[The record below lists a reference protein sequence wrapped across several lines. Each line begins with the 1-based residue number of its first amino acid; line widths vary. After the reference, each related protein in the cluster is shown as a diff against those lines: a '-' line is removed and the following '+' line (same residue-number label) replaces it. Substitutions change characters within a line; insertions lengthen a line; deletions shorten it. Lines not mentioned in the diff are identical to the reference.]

1 MSSRSHSST
10 DTDGSLAEIIASID
24 LDLVARIALLR
35 RRGDFLLLDGIR
47 CQVVAPPSAGSD
59 NLVYE
64 LRYNDGGHWVFRIPY
79 GDWDDVAAHAMLSDI
94 TTQRFIATKI
104 PSFPIPR
111 MHGHSCDSENILR
124 RPFMVTDFVSGTQ
137 LVKVWNDPSWWTGG
151 RTRENTLR
159 SIAKHMAQ
167 LASLEFDQIGSLQ
180 VHDDGS
186 YHICPFLAL
195 RDLLPDHPDGDAPF
209 GPFSSTRA
217 FMFALLKKARE
228 VDDSSSFSLLELLLG
243 SLLEHQFDG
252 APFHLSYPD
261 FDSQNVFV
269 DDKGEVTGLIDW
281 DGVGVYPRQ
290 LGALTYPSWLT
301 VDWDPVMYEM
311 YKAQPNFD
319 SEDELHRLRSVYCDA
334 LDEVSEGRFGAVAR
348 NSHVVQALY
357 SAITQ
362 RGFRSSIVHH
372 LAKYIFGSQSL
383 AFDVE
388 DALERCPRFQK
399 GFSGIVRYE
408 KSNSD
413 DTSTDE
419 SASEGSD
426 AASGATGGEEDE
438 LETDAPAERSS
449 RVTQISD
456 RKAHG

>member
-1 MSSRSHSST
+1 MAFAAK
-10 DTDGSLAEIIASID
+10 SLP
-24 LDLVARIALLR
+24 
-35 RRGDFLLLDGIR
+35 
-47 CQVVAPPSAGSD
+47 PPSAGSD

-159 SIAKHMAQ
+159 YTTTGPTTSAPSSHSATSSPITPTGTPP
-167 LASLEFDQIGSLQ
+167 LA
-180 VHDDGS
+180 
-186 YHICPFLAL
+186 
-195 RDLLPDHPDGDAPF
+195 
-209 GPFSSTRA
+209 PFSSTRA

-362 RGFRSSIVHH
+362 RGFRGCRGAVSKIPER
-372 LAKYIFGSQSL
+372 IFG
-383 AFDVE
+383 DC
-388 DALERCPRFQK
+388 AL
-399 GFSGIVRYE
+399 
-408 KSNSD
+408 
-413 DTSTDE
+413 
-419 SASEGSD
+419 
-426 AASGATGGEEDE
+426 
-438 LETDAPAERSS
+438 
-449 RVTQISD
+449 
-456 RKAHG
+456 

>member
-1 MSSRSHSST
+1 MPSSSHSST

-24 LDLVARIALLR
+24 LDLVSRIALLR

-47 CQVVAPPSAGSD
+47 CQAPTISCTNS
-59 NLVYE
+59 
-64 LRYNDGGHWVFRIPY
+64 RYNDGGHWVFRIPR
-79 GDWDDVAAHAMLSDI
+79 GEWDDVAAHAMLSDI

-124 RPFMVTDFVSGTQ
+124 RPFMVTDFVLGTK

-186 YHICPFLAL
+186 YHIGPFLAL
-195 RDLLPDHPDGDAPF
+195 RDLLPDHPNGDAPF

-217 FMFALLKKARE
+217 FMFTLLEKARE

-269 DDKGEVTGLIDW
+269 DDKGEVAGFIDW

-311 YKAQPNFD
+311 YKAQPNCD
-319 SEDELHRLRSVYCDA
+319 SEDELHRLRNVYCDA
-334 LDEVSEGRFGAVAR
+334 LDEVLEGRFGAVAR

-362 RGFRSSIVHH
+362 RGFRWSIVHH
-372 LAKYIFGSQSL
+372 LAKYVFCSQSL

-388 DALERCPRFQK
+388 DAVERCPRFQK
-399 GFSGIVRYE
+399 GFSGI
-408 KSNSD
+408 SLSLL
-413 DTSTDE
+413 TGTDE
-419 SASEGSD
+419 SASERSD
-426 AASGATGGEEDE
+426 AASGDTGGEEDE
-438 LETDAPAERSS
+438 LETDAPAE
-449 RVTQISD
+449 
-456 RKAHG
+456 K

>member
-1 MSSRSHSST
+1 MPSSSHSST

-24 LDLVARIALLR
+24 LDLVSRIALLR

-64 LRYNDGGHWVFRIPY
+64 LRYNDGGHWVFRIPH
-79 GDWDDVAAHAMLSDI
+79 GEWDDVAAHAMLSDI

-124 RPFMVTDFVSGTQ
+124 RPFMVTDFVLGTK

-186 YHICPFLAL
+186 YHIGPFLAL

-209 GPFSSTRA
+209 GPFSRTR
-217 FMFALLKKARE
+217 L
-228 VDDSSSFSLLELLLG
+228 
-243 SLLEHQFDG
+243 H
-252 APFHLSYPD
+252 
-261 FDSQNVFV
+261 NVFV
-269 DDKGEVTGLIDW
+269 DDKGEVAGFIDW

-301 VDWDPVMYEM
+301 VDWDPVMHEM
-311 YKAQPNFD
+311 YKAQPNCD
-319 SEDELHRLRSVYCDA
+319 SEDELHRLRNVYCDA

-362 RGFRSSIVHH
+362 RGFRWSIVHH
-372 LAKYIFGSQSL
+372 LAKYVFCSQSL

-388 DALERCPRFQK
+388 DAVERCPRFQK

-408 KSNSD
+408 STSSFLAQSHSLLTGSLESNSD

-419 SASEGSD
+419 SASERPD
-426 AASGATGGEEDE
+426 AASGATGGKEDE
-438 LETDAPAERSS
+438 LETDAPAEER
-449 RVTQISD
+449 
-456 RKAHG
+456 